1 MNKKILLISFFLY
14 FNCYNENRQ
23 LKPLSNKYF
32 LKTIEANVPIELKE
46 IQIFREWTNES
57 YLKPP
62 NLNSYIIYVD
72 SEKFKIYFKEKL
84 QEKIAESNLV
94 QEDNVKVEIETFSLS
109 YKIVKDFGIIIPHQ
123 IITSNMQVRTK
134 VTILNRV
141 ETIEYTKKLVSES
154 NLGSPFL
161 IFYSLTALMRMG
173 NVVLGTAALG
183 SSILTGGIFYFDAMS
198 DNIER
203 YVESD
208 LDRYSYYLRNKLE
221 KIKITIKERE

>member
-123 IITSNMQVRTK
+123 IITSNMQVER
-134 VTILNRV
+134 
-141 ETIEYTKKLVSES
+141 KL
-154 NLGSPFL
+154 PF
-161 IFYSLTALMRMG
+161 
-173 NVVLGTAALG
+173 
-183 SSILTGGIFYFDAMS
+183 
-198 DNIER
+198 
-203 YVESD
+203 
-208 LDRYSYYLRNKLE
+208 
-221 KIKITIKERE
+221 